1 MLEREDDYDDDAP
14 VAEKKLPMAK
24 IQRTDPSQRVD
35 RKAAL
40 VVGDI
45 ICLQMPTADG
55 QFVTTLQNP
64 LMAQSRL
71 CTLPLDD
78 IIRPFALVAA
88 FKIEVPEAE
97 ADSLD
102 EHGQIT
108 FGAKIKLRHV
118 GTDQLLM
125 VNPDKVAEATPAA
138 LHAFLYSESGVDP
151 PPKNAYGDF
160 ALEPKLK
167 TRHEGDVVT
176 SGEQVRLKIGP
187 DGSHSFL
194 NAMSHGPPTQTD
206 FREVNAVPLGN
217 DVRCPLPR

>member
-1 MLEREDDYDDDAP
+1 MVEEDWDDDAP

-138 LHAFLYSESGVDP
+138 LHAFLYSDGKSGVDP